1 MPAEPSRTVKAT
13 ETSIRILETLHDLGQ
28 AGVTE
33 LADRLGFSK
42 GNVHKHLATLERSE
56 FVVNDDGVYS
66 LSYRFL
72 ELGKEIQRSHA
83 ESEHVVPLLESVT
96 ESVGDSAFFAVEEYG
111 KVVYLFVVGQPNGV
125 DPAIEGCRCPL
136 SETASGEVILTFG
149 GSGTGH
155 SRPGTVESDATSDD
169 RQSQIR
175 DAEIVIRTSPD
186 EAFSELAVPVR
197 HHDDGLIGVV
207 GLFTDPRDHDEFSN
221 EYQRLLQST
230 SEQIAKRIAWNRT
243 V

>member
-1 MPAEPSRTVKAT
+1 MSAGPSQTVKAT
-13 ETSIRILETLHDLGQ
+13 ETSIRILEALHDLGQ

-42 GNVHKHLATLERSE
+42 GNVHKHLATLEQSE

-83 ESEHVVPLLESVT
+83 ESEHVVPLLESVA

-111 KVVYLFVVGQPNGV
+111 KVVYLFVVRQPNGI
-125 DPAIEGCRCPL
+125 DPAMEGSRYPL
-136 SETASGEVILTFG
+136 SETASGEVVLAFG
-149 GSGTGH
+149 ESGTDH
-155 SRPGTVESDATSDD
+155 SRPDIDGSDGTSDE
-169 RQSQIR
+169 RRSQIR
-175 DAEIVIRTSPD
+175 DAGMVNRTSAD
-186 EAFSELAVPVR
+186 ETFSELAVPVR
-197 HHDDGLIGVV
+197 HHEDGLIGIV
-207 GLFTDPRDHDEFSN
+207 GLFTDPRDHGEFSN